1 MYSIRLA
8 DGTEIAGLNLNGN
21 NFIPEGILDKNVFV
35 GNLDKIAVI
44 DGDGNIEERFNQK
57 VQFASIGEAETFI
70 LMDKSKDEVEKDTFM
85 LALAQLDAQ
94 RELDKTET
102 NLALAELAAVMIG
115 GE

>member
-44 DGDGNIEERFNQK
+44 DLSLIH
-57 VQFASIGEAETFI
+57 I
-70 LMDKSKDEVEKDTFM
+70 
-85 LALAQLDAQ
+85 
-94 RELDKTET
+94 
-102 NLALAELAAVMIG
+102 
-115 GE
+115 